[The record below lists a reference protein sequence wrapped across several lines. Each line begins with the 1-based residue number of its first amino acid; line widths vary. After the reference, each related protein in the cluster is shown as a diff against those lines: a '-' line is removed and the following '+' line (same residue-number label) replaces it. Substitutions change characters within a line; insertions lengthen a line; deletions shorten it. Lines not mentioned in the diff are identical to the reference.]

1 MKTVR
6 KHLTVGILGATL
18 VVALVGI
25 IGMFMTILDAF
36 RAIDVYRAAGME
48 PDVGYWV
55 SLYVVPSIIGII
67 VLLLTFAGC
76 VCYIRFDMF
85 QDTPKRENRVL
96 HMALCATSV
105 FMFTRMIQFFF
116 YNSRGTAGLLGAIF
130 HMTFFL
136 PLAAIVVLLVR
147 RYFDG
152 KNAYVSKILA
162 GVVHLL
168 CALTALIG
176 LIGGTSN
183 AVETIFFIF
192 LLILNLAGIA
202 YHMLISPW
210 KKYIK

>member
-6 KHLTVGILGATL
+6 KHLTVGVLGATL
-18 VVALVGI
+18 VVAFVGI

-136 PLAAIVVLLVR
+136 PLVAIGVII
-147 RYFDG
+147 YFLF
-152 KNAYVSKILA
+152 VLA
-162 GVVHLL
+162 GFDLPFATFPQPFKYL
-168 CALTALIG
+168 IINLFSLT
-176 LIGGTSN
+176 
-183 AVETIFFIF
+183 
-192 LLILNLAGIA
+192 LLICVAVILFPVMGREDKAFKIKVR
-202 YHMLISPW
+202 
-210 KKYIK
+210 KKK